1 MFNFTKMTDKKI
13 LQNNLPLF
21 LSILLLFV
29 TTMCDTENETYIK
42 KTDIVPIT
50 EFSIPDSSISLADTI
65 EIQATAKVN
74 NGCWKD
80 LYFIFSELNDT
91 TYDLRA
97 YGTYESY
104 GTCPAVEVTKDTS
117 FHFTPVQK
125 GYNIFFVTRNPYQ
138 YTVDTL
144 IVED

>member
-1 MFNFTKMTDKKI
+1 MDKRLLRKD
-13 LQNNLPLF
+13 LVRL
-21 LSILLLFV
+21 LSILLLIA
-29 TTMCDTENETYIK
+29 TAMCDTENETYMK
-42 KTDIVPIT
+42 RTDIVPIT
-50 EFSIPDSSISLADTI
+50 EFSIPDSAISLADTI

-80 LYFIFSELNDT
+80 LHFIFSELNDT
-91 TYDLRA
+91 TYGLKA

-104 GTCPAVEVTKDTS
+104 GTCPDKEVSKDTS
-117 FHFTPVQK
+117 LDFSPVQK
-125 GYNIFFVTRNPYQ
+125 GNNLFFVTRNPYQ